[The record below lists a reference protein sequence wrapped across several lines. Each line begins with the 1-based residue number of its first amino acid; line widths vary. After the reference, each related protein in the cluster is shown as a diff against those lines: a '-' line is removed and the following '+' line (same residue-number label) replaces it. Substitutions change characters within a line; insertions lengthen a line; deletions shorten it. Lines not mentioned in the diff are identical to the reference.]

1 VRDRH
6 ALWNRVESAELRKDS
21 QLLRTIEVGIP
32 VELAPA
38 NSVALLREYIAQ
50 EFVSK
55 GMIADFGICRADPH
69 NPHARILLTLREP
82 TARGFGPKARHWN
95 RKSNLIDWR
104 AAWAEVANRHLA
116 RAGHALRL
124 DHRSLE
130 AQQSELV
137 PGRKIGVGRQ
147 RALLQP
153 ALPPHLELRVAE
165 RRRIALQNG
174 EMILED
180 PTVAVRA
187 LAHRQATFT
196 QHDIVQFLKSRT
208 ADARQLEAALGA
220 ILASSE
226 LVPLEEDSPRFTSR
240 DLLEAEKS
248 LFKRVAAMTS
258 RRRRSLPGGAPAAR
272 AATAPTAQTAPVATA
287 QQHEWTAQERR
298 HFDCLV
304 GGGDLAVLAV
314 AGGSLGPPLVAARL
328 FWEAQGRP
336 VSGIA
341 LSRARV
347 EWLQTQAGIS
357 SQTLADRDAA
367 LQQDRAPLT
376 GDQVLIVDGA
386 EMIGVKHLER
396 LLAAADRAR
405 AKLVLLADAD
415 HLDALGAHSPMHSI
429 IEQVRAPHP

>member
-1 VRDRH
+1 V
-6 ALWNRVESAELRKDS
+6 
-21 QLLRTIEVGIP
+21 
-32 VELAPA
+32 
-38 NSVALLREYIAQ
+38 
-50 EFVSK
+50 
-55 GMIADFGICRADPH
+55 
-69 NPHARILLTLREP
+69 
-82 TARGFGPKARHWN
+82 
-95 RKSNLIDWR
+95 
-104 AAWAEVANRHLA
+104 
-116 RAGHALRL
+116 RL

-147 RALLQP
+147 RAQQP
-153 ALPPHLELRVAE
+153 ALPPHLEQRIAE
-165 RRRIALQNG
+165 RRRIAQQNA

-187 LAHRQATFT
+187 LAHRHATFT

-226 LVPLEEDSPRFTSR
+226 LVPLAEDPLAVRPLPVGLRFTSR

-258 RRRRSLPGGAPAAR
+258 RRRRSLPGGAPAPR
-272 AATAPTAQTAPVATA
+272 AATAPTAPEHGWTA
-287 QQHEWTAQERR
+287 QQRR
-298 HFDCLV
+298 DFDCLV
-304 GGGDLAVLAV
+304 GEGDLAALAV

-328 FWEAQGRP
+328 FWEAQGRK

-347 EWLQTQAGIS
+347 EWLQSQAGIS

-367 LQQDRAPLT
+367 LQQDRALLT

-415 HLDALGAHSPMHSI
+415 QLEALGAHSPIHSI
-429 IEQVRAPHP
+429 IERVSAPHP